1 METRHLSLFRR
12 LRTFS
17 STCQLLLQQ
26 NKGGECEWCVRA
38 PVRRFR
44 IGAYTPSVHG
54 VARCIQVQN
63 LSCAHNTP
71 AMTPAR
77 SMPLAVSRSGVRQL
91 NVLTR
96 VLAHYLRTW

>member
-26 NKGGECEWCVRA
+26 NKGGKCEWCVRA

-44 IGAYTPSVHG
+44 IWSVYTERARCGKMYTSAKSLVCTQHPCHDPCSVHA
-54 VARCIQVQN
+54 AR
-63 LSCAHNTP
+63 
-71 AMTPAR
+71 
-77 SMPLAVSRSGVRQL
+77 G
-91 NVLTR
+91 
-96 VLAHYLRTW
+96 